1 MYSQEV
7 TTVTRNNPSEYQYT
21 DPSTNVKT
29 PFKSGFFQTPTP
41 TNYPGN
47 PNEWWYLIDTRHTD
61 PRYAMQLS
69 GAFGDQ
75 NLWFRKIDTAVPNQ
89 AWSKI
94 VLQDPYGN
102 IGIDGSSVFEKFLI
116 NGSHMTSTMQIHAD
130 NGSQPNAYLT
140 LWASEPQ
147 SSYTGV
153 GIGNNVRSY
162 YNSKAFTRINPTKG
176 GSYVKMLE
184 DEINFNLI
192 SKEGVKKQ
200 MVTLANNGVLKLRN
214 YANVGD
220 AGNRI
225 QFGSYGDNDNGPYI
239 RSSLTNA
246 GGTASK
252 MALKIG
258 SYWEGEKNELTII
271 DGKVGVNTPGVPLK
285 TLSVN
290 EDIFAVGSSSLSFQD
305 GMTLP
310 VTKANVPSLVF
321 DSVNMPY
328 YGFLA
333 PNAGGSAEMWISG
346 NSGIRMFTG
355 GDTKARFMITSYG
368 DAAFQGKVEAKEI
381 KVTQSPTADF
391 VFEENYALPKLK
403 DVEKHIKEKKHLPKL
418 PLQRI
423 WKNTE

>member
-1 MYSQEV
+1 MKFRVSLYALLCSTFMYSQEV

-89 AWSKI
+89 AWSKV

-116 NGSHMTSTMQIHAD
+116 NGSHMTSTMQIHSD

-162 YNSKAFTRINPTKG
+162 YNSQAFTRINPTQG
-176 GSYVKMLE
+176 GSYVKC
-184 DEINFNLI
+184 
-192 SKEGVKKQ
+192 
-200 MVTLANNGVLKLRN
+200 
-214 YANVGD
+214 
-220 AGNRI
+220 
-225 QFGSYGDNDNGPYI
+225 
-239 RSSLTNA
+239 
-246 GGTASK
+246 
-252 MALKIG
+252 
-258 SYWEGEKNELTII
+258 W
-271 DGKVGVNTPGVPLK
+271 
-285 TLSVN
+285 
-290 EDIFAVGSSSLSFQD
+290 
-305 GMTLP
+305 
-310 VTKANVPSLVF
+310 
-321 DSVNMPY
+321 
-328 YGFLA
+328 
-333 PNAGGSAEMWISG
+333 
-346 NSGIRMFTG
+346 RM
-355 GDTKARFMITSYG
+355 R
-368 DAAFQGKVEAKEI
+368 
-381 KVTQSPTADF
+381 
-391 VFEENYALPKLK
+391 
-403 DVEKHIKEKKHLPKL
+403 
-418 PLQRI
+418 
-423 WKNTE
+423 